1 MVSSP
6 VRAELGVLVVTG
18 GSRGIGAQVVERAAA
33 DGWTVCFSYVEA
45 EDQADS
51 LVTKIRRDGGVAHAV
66 RADISD
72 EGDVLALFRAAGDLG
87 TIRGVVANAAI
98 VAPSLPLRDFT
109 ADRVRRVLDVNV
121 LGTILCCRE
130 AVRRMSTAD
139 GHDGG
144 AIVLVSSAASRLGS
158 AGEYIDYAASKGA
171 VDSLGIG
178 LSREVAGEGIRVNVV
193 RPGLILTEIHERNGQ
208 PTRVREMEPN
218 IPIGRAAEPAE
229 VADAVLWLLSDAA
242 SYCVGSI
249 LDVAG
254 GR

>member
-1 MVSSP
+1 M
-6 VRAELGVLVVTG
+6 
-18 GSRGIGAQVVERAAA
+18 
-33 DGWTVCFSYVEA
+33 
-45 EDQADS
+45 
-51 LVTKIRRDGGVAHAV
+51 
-66 RADISD
+66 
-72 EGDVLALFRAAGDLG
+72 
-87 TIRGVVANAAI
+87 
-98 VAPSLPLRDFT
+98 APPLQLRDFT
-109 ADRVRRVLDVNV
+109 SDRVRRVLEVNV

-139 GHDGG
+139 GHEGG
-144 AIVLVSSAASRLGS
+144 AIVLVSSAASRIGS

-171 VDSLGIG
+171 IDSLGIG

-193 RPGLILTEIHERNGQ
+193 RPGTTLTDIHERNGQ
-208 PTRVREMEPN
+208 LGRVREMEPK
-218 IPIGRAAEPAE
+218 IPLGRAAEPTE

>member
-1 MVSSP
+1 MSSRTP
-6 VRAELGVLVVTG
+6 AEQGVLVVTG
-18 GSRGIGAQVVERAAA
+18 GSRGIGAQVVARAAA
-33 DGWTVCFSYVEA
+33 DGWTVCFSYLSA
-45 EDQADS
+45 KDRADA
-51 LVTKIRRDGGVAHAV
+51 LVTKIQDDGGAAYAV
-66 RADISD
+66 PADISM
-72 EGDVLALFRAAGDLG
+72 EADVLALFQAASDLG

-98 VAPSLPLRDFT
+98 VAPSMRLRDYT
-109 ADRVRRVLDVNV
+109 ADRVRRVLETNV

-139 GHDGG
+139 GHEGG

-171 VDSLGIG
+171 IDSLGIG
-178 LSREVAGEGIRVNVV
+178 LSREVAAEGIRVNVV
-193 RPGLILTEIHERNGQ
+193 RPGITRTEIHERNGQ
-208 PTRVREMEPN
+208 PTRVRDLESG
-218 IPIGRAAEPAE
+218 IPLGRAAESGE

>member
-1 MVSSP
+1 M
-6 VRAELGVLVVTG
+6 
-18 GSRGIGAQVVERAAA
+18 
-33 DGWTVCFSYVEA
+33 
-45 EDQADS
+45 
-51 LVTKIRRDGGVAHAV
+51 
-66 RADISD
+66 
-72 EGDVLALFRAAGDLG
+72 ALFRTASDLG
-87 TIRGVVANAAI
+87 PIRGVVANAAI
-98 VAPSLPLRDFT
+98 VAPPLPLRDFT

-130 AVRRMSTAD
+130 AVRHMSTAH

-144 AIVLVSSAASRLGS
+144 AIVLVSSAASRIGS

-178 LSREVAGEGIRVNVV
+178 LSREVAAEGIRVNVV
-193 RPGLILTEIHERNGQ
+193 RPGTTLTEIHERNGQ
-208 PTRVREMEPN
+208 LARVREMAPR
-218 IPIGRAAEPAE
+218 IPLGRAAEPSE
-229 VADAVLWLLSDAA
+229 VANAVLWLLSDAA

>member
-1 MVSSP
+1 MA
-6 VRAELGVLVVTG
+6 AELGVLVVTG

-33 DGWTVCFSYVEA
+33 DGWTVCFSYVDA
-45 EDQADS
+45 RDQADA
-51 LVTKIRRDGGVAHAV
+51 LVTKVRGNGGVAHAV

-72 EGDVLALFRAAGDLG
+72 EADVLALFQAAAGLG
-87 TIRGVVANAAI
+87 AIRGLVANAAI
-98 VAPSLPLRDFT
+98 VAPALQLRDFT
-109 ADRVRRVLDVNV
+109 ADRVRRMLEVNV

-130 AVRRMSTAD
+130 AVRRMSTVD
-139 GHDGG
+139 GHEGG

-158 AGEYIDYAASKGA
+158 PNEYIDYAASKGA

-193 RPGLILTEIHERNGQ
+193 RPGLTSTEIHERNDQ
-208 PTRVREMEPN
+208 PTRVRALEPT
-218 IPIGRAAEPAE
+218 IPLGRAAEPGE

>member
-1 MVSSP
+1 MSSP
-6 VRAELGVLVVTG
+6 MAAEVGVLVVTG

-33 DGWTVCFSYVEA
+33 DGWTVCFSYVDA
-45 EDQADS
+45 EGQADA
-51 LVTKIRRDGGVAHAV
+51 LVTKIQHDGGVAHAV
-66 RADISD
+66 HADISD
-72 EGDVLALFRAAGDLG
+72 EADVLALFQAAGDLG

-98 VAPSLPLRDFT
+98 VAPALQLRDFT
-109 ADRVRRVLDVNV
+109 AGRVRRMLEVNV

-139 GHDGG
+139 GYEGG

-171 VDSLGIG
+171 IDSLGIG

-193 RPGLILTEIHERNGQ
+193 RPGLTSTEIHERNDQ
-208 PTRVREMEPN
+208 PARVRSLEPT
-218 IPIGRAAEPAE
+218 IPLGRAAEPAE